1 MSIATIEPESETDD
15 AEAVVSDGGERG
27 RMCALTRAVR
37 PEAELIRFVAD
48 PAGGVAPDLKR
59 KLPGRGVWVS
69 ADRASVAA
77 AVKRNVFRRAL
88 KREVTPAAG
97 LPELVATLLRQ
108 AALGRLGLA
117 RKSGDAIAGFTKVE
131 AAIGRERLAGLILA
145 ADAAEDGARKIRAA
159 LTRRFGE
166 ACAVPVIRAFDAEE
180 LGLALG
186 RASVIHA
193 AVLQS
198 PSGRSFVEAAERL
211 LRYESLSDGPSG
223 FSAGDPRHELSRKTT
238 GPQGNLNE

>member
-1 MSIATIEPESETDD
+1 MIIAAIEPDGEAGD
-15 AEAVVSDGGERG
+15 AVVSAGGVRG

-88 KREVTPAAG
+88 KREVTPAPG
-97 LPELVATLLRQ
+97 LPELVATLFRQ

-159 LTRRFGE
+159 LTRRFGD
-166 ACAVPVIRAFDAEE
+166 AVTVPVIRAFDAEE

-198 PSGRSFVEAAERL
+198 PSGRSFVEAAQRL
-211 LRYESLSDGPSG
+211 LRYDGLYDGPSG
-223 FSAGDPRHELSRKTT
+223 FSAGDPQDEPAARPSGRRAM
-238 GPQGNLNE
+238 